1 MRHDVS
7 APSAAPG
14 GKTRLTLLWVEST
27 TDSTAAGAHLRG
39 TIARLAPELFD
50 LRVIT
55 HSTDGPSWMP
65 ARLRKPWRIISVV
78 GRAKLARPRGVLLAR
93 WSPFVALVSRRWT
106 AKGRPLVLFVQGN
119 LDDLYDS
126 NPWTRR
132 APWLTELALAS
143 IRDATAVVT
152 PSAGLAEW
160 VATIRAAEEQ
170 PAVTVIP
177 NGVDLALFDGARA
190 GADRPREPYAV
201 FFGNMATWQGVDTIL
216 QALADPRWPADLAL
230 TVIGDGPLA
239 RQVADSADPR
249 VHYLGRRSKAE
260 VAEVV
265 AAAEMALATRSDVAA
280 SATGVSPFKV
290 IEAAAAGTPAV
301 VTRVPGQTELAA
313 DIGGAVLIPPGDA
326 EALAQ
331 AVADLHADPALRARL
346 IERGLAGVRAY
357 DWASRGDELAAVVAS
372 AVASAHGAGVGGMAG
387 QRR

>member
-7 APSAAPG
+7 APSG
-14 GKTRLTLLWVEST
+14 LTGEKTRLTLLWVEST

-39 TIARLAPELFD
+39 TVARLAPELFE

-55 HSTDGPSWMP
+55 RSTDGPSWLP
-65 ARLRKPWRIISVV
+65 GRLRKPWRIVSVV
-78 GRAKLARPRGVLLAR
+78 GRARLARPRGVLLAR

-106 AKGRPLVLFVQGN
+106 GRGRPLVLFVQGN

-152 PSAGLAEW
+152 PSVGLAEW
-160 VATIRAAEEQ
+160 VGTVRGTGSEST
-170 PAVTVIP
+170 VTVIP
-177 NGVDLALFDGARA
+177 NGVDLPLFEQARA
-190 GADRPREPYAV
+190 HAGRAHEPYAV

-216 QALADPRWPADLAL
+216 QALADPRWPAGLGL

-239 RQVADSADPR
+239 REVADSTDPR
-249 VHYLGRRSKAE
+249 VRYLGRRSKGE
-260 VAEVV
+260 VAAIV
-265 AAAEMALATRSDVAA
+265 AGAEMALATRSDVAA

-301 VTRVPGQTELAA
+301 VTRVPGQTELAT
-313 DIGGAVLIPPGDA
+313 DIGGAVLIPAGDPR
-326 EALAQ
+326 ALAQ
-331 AVADLHADPALRARL
+331 AVADLHADPALRSRLTERALAR
-346 IERGLAGVRAY
+346 VRAY
-357 DWASRGDELAAVVAS
+357 DWASRADELAAVVAS
-372 AVASAHGAGVGGMAG
+372 VSSRSPADATGLAG
-387 QRR
+387 QRP